1 MENRNEQH
9 EENILTDQQMDK
21 VVSTLLAIEEMDDR
35 QLYLKI
41 RRTIAARRAARR
53 KKRIWAG
60 SCAAFIALAL
70 IATVAILPGE
80 RESPGLTEQEPGVR
94 LIVSDGRNYN
104 LTGSEPPAELFS
116 DGNAVMKAEENT
128 LFVQSAA
135 EEAAEVEPTYNTLEV
150 PRGMQY
156 DLVLSDGTKV
166 WLNSDT
172 RLRFPTTFPK
182 SERRVYI
189 EGEAYFEVARNEDKP
204 FVVDIGSQSVTVL
217 GTAFNVNAYEYNPS
231 ILTTLFSGS
240 VKVNGGQVEQ
250 LLTPG
255 QQASL
260 DKATGA
266 IQIREVDLSD
276 ALAWRVNIIH
286 LEKRTLGEIISY
298 MSKIYDVE
306 FRFVDESARNIRFRG
321 NVTRSD
327 DVFSVLD
334 RIGEVGNVRFNYN
347 GNEIE
352 VYMK

>member
-1 MENRNEQH
+1 MENRREQEQENEM
-9 EENILTDQQMDK
+9 TDQQLDK
-21 VVSTLLAIEEMDDR
+21 VVATLLAIEEMDDR
-35 QLYLKI
+35 PLYFKI

-53 KKRIWAG
+53 KKRILVG
-60 SCAAFIALAL
+60 SCAAFTTLAL
-70 IATVAILPGE
+70 ITTVSHLSGPEEG
-80 RESPGLTEQEPGVR
+80 SVSGEQEPGVR

-116 DGNAVMKAEENT
+116 DGYAVMKAQENT
-128 LFVQSAA
+128 LFVESAVP
-135 EEAAEVEPTYNTLEV
+135 EAVEDEPTYNTLEV

-182 SERRVYI
+182 TERRVYI
-189 EGEAYFEVARNEDKP
+189 EGEAYFEVARNDGKP

-217 GTAFNVNAYEYNPS
+217 GTALNVNAYEHNPS

-240 VKVNGGQVEQ
+240 VKVNGGAVEQ
-250 LLTPG
+250 LLRPG
-255 QQASL
+255 QQAAL
-260 DKATGA
+260 DKTTGE
-266 IQIREVDLSD
+266 IQVREVDLSD
-276 ALAWRVNIIH
+276 AIAWRVNIIH

-298 MSKIYDVE
+298 MSKIYNVE

-321 NVTRSD
+321 NVTRSE

-334 RIGEVGNVRFNYN
+334 RIGEVGNVRFDYN